1 MRWWSLLVV
10 CTVVAAACS
19 GDDAQPST
27 TTTPAGSTTSTTQPA
42 IQDACVS
49 GDLAFGDDG
58 LIAALGDT
66 ESDATALSRIRWEQG
81 NACERLVISFA
92 TDSGAPATTLGL
104 TGVTVIAFAGIVR
117 VDLPETITSTAVADT
132 LTDGLIKRTYVV
144 RDGPDL
150 SIDIHGDPG
159 VPIAARAFVT
169 SSPASLVI
177 DVITM
182 EDLPTPVG
190 AGISDTAV
198 VITPPPGPTLY
209 PFTVEAYVMPG
220 AGSVRVLLT
229 SNDVDVI
236 NLAIALD
243 GTVDAW
249 QAFASRIED
258 GPAGRSVLFVGQVDA
273 NDRPVDG
280 VEVPLDLP

>member
-1 MRWWSLLVV
+1 
-10 CTVVAAACS
+10 
-19 GDDAQPST
+19 
-27 TTTPAGSTTSTTQPA
+27 
-42 IQDACVS
+42 
-49 GDLAFGDDG
+49 
-58 LIAALGDT
+58 
-66 ESDATALSRIRWEQG
+66 
-81 NACERLVISFA
+81 
-92 TDSGAPATTLGL
+92 
-104 TGVTVIAFAGIVR
+104 
-117 VDLPETITSTAVADT
+117 
-132 LTDGLIKRTYVV
+132 
-144 RDGPDL
+144 
-150 SIDIHGDPG
+150 
-159 VPIAARAFVT
+159 
-169 SSPASLVI
+169 
-177 DVITM
+177 
-182 EDLPTPVG
+182 
-190 AGISDTAV
+190 